1 MGFSINPNNYYLK
14 ALFVIESCSTKDH
27 IDIAKRCID
36 RYDTLGDYFIEFFK
50 SSSLKPI
57 VAHTGDYDHLTAMW
71 ILRKK
76 LEQKEKGY
84 DS

>member
-14 ALFVIESCSTKDH
+14 ALFIIESCTTLQH
-27 IDIAKRCID
+27 FDIARACVE
-36 RYDTLGDYFIEFFK
+36 RYDALGDYFIEFFK
-50 SSSLKPI
+50 NSSLKPI

-76 LEQKEKGY
+76 LNYKNL
-84 DS
+84 